1 MSLAGGLVLP
11 LALRLRCVLALC
23 CGVRLVLD
31 LRLVLSLRHG
41 LVLVLS
47 RRATLGVQQMLR
59 LAFLAR
65 VLAGCF
71 RVRLVLIRMLL
82 CQSRLGLRRNFGL
95 RLVLA
100 AGLNMGSGFAAAGA
114 PQHAMRSRC
123 RSRGL
128 EGCDMLRRGL
138 LLRLR
143 LNTGLQRTGVGQAQQ
158 QEPNLEADERA
169 HL

>member
-23 CGVRLVLD
+23 CGVRLVLA
-31 LRLVLSLRHG
+31 LRLG

-128 EGCDMLRRGL
+128 EGCDMLRR
-138 LLRLR
+138 
-143 LNTGLQRTGVGQAQQ
+143 
-158 QEPNLEADERA
+158 
-169 HL
+169 